1 MHSNGPICFR
11 RALPDTG
18 GVAGRVPHRLHR
30 ALRRGH
36 FLRCVYF
43 LLTILH
49 QTSIFFF
56 LRGVASKHFG
66 NVSLRLPHPG
76 IFASGEKQAW
86 AEPEQLSD
94 EKCGILDE
102 DELANETEELYRT
115 SGGAGY
121 GAMNQG
127 SDPNG
132 GGGGWVSDWDKTEEY
147 VQPAGTNS
155 YQYEGGGGD

>member
-1 MHSNGPICFR
+1 MFLIASLVHY
-11 RALPDTG
+11 G
-18 GVAGRVPHRLHR
+18 GVIFYGVYSCTHSFTTTTSGR
-30 ALRRGH
+30 
-36 FLRCVYF
+36 
-43 LLTILH
+43 LH
-49 QTSIFFF
+49 QT
-56 LRGVASKHFG
+56 RHKHKRVTATCTFCPLLLSAAG
-66 NVSLRLPHPG
+66 L
-76 IFASGEKQAW
+76 FASGEKQAW

-121 GAMNQG
+121 GATTQG

-132 GGGGWVSDWDKTEEY
+132 GGGIGGGGWVSDWDKTEEY

-155 YQYEGGGGD
+155 YLYEGGGGGGD